1 MTKTLTKADI
11 LAAPLVT
18 KEVTVPEW
26 GGAVQVRVMSGVER
40 DQLDSVISSQ
50 SMNGKVTDPSGFK
63 LLLVR
68 LTVCNED
75 GSLIFDKEDADALN
89 ATSGTALERVA
100 LVAMELNGM
109 SATSVNGLEGNLPA
123 ALNDSSGSD

>member
-1 MTKTLTKADI
+1 M
-11 LAAPLVT
+11 
-18 KEVTVPEW
+18 PEW